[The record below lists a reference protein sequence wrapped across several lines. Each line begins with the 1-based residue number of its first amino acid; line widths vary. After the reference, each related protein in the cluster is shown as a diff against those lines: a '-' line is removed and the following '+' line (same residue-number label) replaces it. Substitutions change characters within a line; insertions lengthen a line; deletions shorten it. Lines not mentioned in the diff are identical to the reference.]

1 MALGT
6 WRFFMTV
13 SFVKDIAPLFTP
25 RDLTCMQRFKVA
37 LGDFAFMADPAGN
50 ETYPDHANARNVL
63 AHLDG
68 SVAPRMP
75 LGEPFWPAERI
86 QLFEQWMSDG
96 FTA

>member
-1 MALGT
+1 
-6 WRFFMTV
+6 MTV
-13 SFVKDIAPLFTP
+13 SFAKDIAPLFTQ

-37 LGDFAFMADPAGN
+37 LGDFTYMSDAAGD
-50 ETYPDHANARNVL
+50 ETYPDHAHARNVL

-75 LGEPFWPAERI
+75 LGEPAWQPDRLL
-86 QLFEQWMSDG
+86 LFQQWMIDG